1 MPIRIQCI
9 LVSKERETL
18 FACTIWN
25 PSSKTSFFSLSSS
38 FNWFKLRSVQRTKWA
53 CAGQISCFHL
63 NEQLNVSTFFVV
75 VRIMGNILRAIKL
88 SKYNMLIK
96 ESFTLPNMRG
106 DRDEI
111 YLWYAAI
118 SEFKLELITQHHIWQ
133 ELKQT
138 LITHFEDLKEF
149 FYYPSHWRHH
159 TQI

>member
-1 MPIRIQCI
+1 MYNCNYHYVMPIRIQCI

-25 PSSKTSFFSLSSS
+25 PSSKTSHLSFLSLHL
-38 FNWFKLRSVQRTKWA
+38 WFKLRSVQRTKWA

-75 VRIMGNILRAIKL
+75 PRIMGNIIRAIKL

-118 SEFKLELITQHHIWQ
+118 SEFKFELITQHHIWQ

-138 LITHFEDLKEF
+138 LITHFEDLKGF
-149 FYYPSHWRHH
+149 F
-159 TQI
+159 

>member
-25 PSSKTSFFSLSSS
+25 PLSKTSHLSFLSLHLWSPKNKVSMWP
-38 FNWFKLRSVQRTKWA
+38 NY
-53 CAGQISCFHL
+53 ISCFHL
-63 NEQLNVSTFFVV
+63 NEQLKVINVSTFFVV
-75 VRIMGNILRAIKL
+75 PRIIGNILRAIKL
-88 SKYNMLIK
+88 SKYNVLIK
-96 ESFTLPNMRG
+96 ESFTLPNVRG
-106 DRDEI
+106 DHDEI

-118 SEFKLELITQHHIWQ
+118 SEFKFELITQHHIWQ

-149 FYYPSHWRHH
+149 F
-159 TQI
+159 

>member
-25 PSSKTSFFSLSSS
+25 PSSKTSHLSFLSLHLWSPKNKVSMWP
-38 FNWFKLRSVQRTKWA
+38 NY
-53 CAGQISCFHL
+53 ISCFHL
-63 NEQLNVSTFFVV
+63 NEQLKVINVSTFFVV
-75 VRIMGNILRAIKL
+75 PRIMENILRAIKL

-106 DRDEI
+106 DHDEI

-118 SEFKLELITQHHIWQ
+118 SEFKFELITQHHIWQ

-138 LITHFEDLKEF
+138 LITHFEDLKGF
-149 FYYPSHWRHH
+149 F
-159 TQI
+159 

>member
-1 MPIRIQCI
+1 MYNCNYHYVMPIRIQCI

-25 PSSKTSFFSLSSS
+25 PSSKTSHLSFLSLHLWSPKNKVSMWP
-38 FNWFKLRSVQRTKWA
+38 NY
-53 CAGQISCFHL
+53 ISCFHL
-63 NEQLNVSTFFVV
+63 NEQLKVINVSSFFVV
-75 VRIMGNILRAIKL
+75 PRIMGNILRAIKL

-118 SEFKLELITQHHIWQ
+118 SEFKFELITQHHIWQ

-138 LITHFEDLKEF
+138 LITHFEDLKGF
-149 FYYPSHWRHH
+149 F
-159 TQI
+159 

>member
-1 MPIRIQCI
+1 MYKCNYHYVMPIRIQCI

-25 PSSKTSFFSLSSS
+25 PSSKTSHLSFLSLHLWSPKNKVSMWP
-38 FNWFKLRSVQRTKWA
+38 NY
-53 CAGQISCFHL
+53 ISCFHL
-63 NEQLNVSTFFVV
+63 NEQLKVINVSSFFVV
-75 VRIMGNILRAIKL
+75 PRIMGNILRAIKL

-118 SEFKLELITQHHIWQ
+118 SEFKFELITQHHIWQ

-138 LITHFEDLKEF
+138 LITHFEDLKGF
-149 FYYPSHWRHH
+149 F
-159 TQI
+159 

>member
-1 MPIRIQCI
+1 MYKCNYHYVMPIRIQCI

-25 PSSKTSFFSLSSS
+25 PSSKTSHLSFLSLHLWSPKNKVSMWP
-38 FNWFKLRSVQRTKWA
+38 NY
-53 CAGQISCFHL
+53 ISCFHL
-63 NEQLNVSTFFVV
+63 NEQLKVINVSSFFVV
-75 VRIMGNILRAIKL
+75 PRIMGNILRAIKL

-118 SEFKLELITQHHIWQ
+118 SEFKFELITQHHIWQ

-138 LITHFEDLKEF
+138 LITLFEDLKGF
-149 FYYPSHWRHH
+149 F
-159 TQI
+159 

>member
-1 MPIRIQCI
+1 MHAPFEIHHQKHPIF
-9 LVSKERETL
+9 L
-18 FACTIWN
+18 
-25 PSSKTSFFSLSSS
+25 FSLYI
-38 FNWFKLRSVQRTKWA
+38 FGVQRTKWA
-53 CAGQISCFHL
+53 CGQISCFHL
-63 NEQLNVSTFFVV
+63 NEQLKVINVSTFFVV
-75 VRIMGNILRAIKL
+75 PRIIGNILRAIKL

-118 SEFKLELITQHHIWQ
+118 SEFKFELITQHHIWQ

-138 LITHFEDLKEF
+138 LITHFEDLKEI